1 MYNKCDTA
9 NIKIYN
15 RQYNS
20 LSTYISEETSIT
32 TVLTSHETNLQET
45 TLITTVSKE
54 RVSEASMVC
63 GK

>member
-20 LSTYISEETSIT
+20 LSSYISEETSIT
-32 TVLTSHETNLQET
+32 TVLTSHATNLQET